1 MRRRSF
7 LTAGLA
13 GTLSFA
19 LSPAMRRVF
28 AADAGAK
35 PAESCILIFLEGGP
49 SHIDMFDPKPGT
61 KTGGPFQAID
71 TAISGVKFT
80 EHFPKLAK
88 SASNLAVVR
97 SLHSREGDHDRA
109 VVLLHTGYSP
119 TEVLTY
125 PSLGAMV
132 AHAKSTREATAPAFV
147 SIGDTQGAGFLGP
160 EFAPHV
166 VNDVNNPAN
175 YIQLPEG
182 FTEERMQ
189 KRLKALSAFN
199 SGFAK
204 RADAERVDDFK
215 QLSMR
220 ADRLRKSPALQ
231 AWDSESEK
239 AELKEA
245 YGINVADG
253 SFGRNC
259 LAARRMVE
267 QGAKFVEVR
276 LGGWDTHADNFNQV
290 QALAQQV
297 DAGVSGL
304 IQDLS
309 ERGLLE
315 KTLVVCL
322 GEFGR
327 TPTIN
332 GDTGRDHWAD
342 AFSALVAGGPLKV
355 GQVIGS
361 TDDEGAKVKDRP
373 VSVPDLFATL
383 LSGLGIDPAKSYKTP
398 DGRPIKLTKDGQVI
412 KELV

>member
-1 MRRRSF
+1 MHRRSF

-19 LSPAMRRVF
+19 LSPATRRVF
-28 AADAGAK
+28 AAEAGSK
-35 PAESCILIFLEGGP
+35 SAEACILIFLEGGP

-88 SASNLAVVR
+88 SADKLAIVR

-147 SIGDTQGAGFLGP
+147 AMGDTQGPGFLGP

-166 VNDVNNPAN
+166 VNDVSNPAN
-175 YIQLPEG
+175 YIQLPDG
-182 FTEERMQ
+182 FGEERMQ
-189 KRLKALSAFN
+189 KRLKALDAFN
-199 SGFAK
+199 AGFAK
-204 RADAERVDDFK
+204 RADAARVDDFR
-215 QLSMR
+215 QLALR

-231 AWDSESEK
+231 PWDSEQEK
-239 AELKEA
+239 PELRET
-245 YGINVADG
+245 YGFGVADG
-253 SFGRNC
+253 SFARNC

-276 LGGWDTHADNFNQV
+276 LGGWDTHEDNFNQV
-290 QALAQQV
+290 QNLAQQV
-297 DAGVSGL
+297 DAGISAL

-309 ERGLLE
+309 DRGLLQT
-315 KTLVVCL
+315 TLVVCV

-327 TPTIN
+327 TPQIN
-332 GDTGRDHWAD
+332 GNTGRDHWAD

-355 GQVIGS
+355 GQVIGA
-361 TDDEGAKVKDRP
+361 TDEEGAKVKDRP

-383 LSGLGIDPAKSYKTP
+383 LAGLGIDPAKSYKTP

-412 KELV
+412 KELL